1 MHALIHLP
9 DSLYTYLVCSC
20 LSIQEPVAIK
30 KKAPT
35 MRAIAYQCWAI
46 RILQIPS
53 PDRVHCWEIEE
64 KAVYTIHCAD
74 GLKLVIIVA

>member
-30 KKAPT
+30 KKAPNHA
-35 MRAIAYQCWAI
+35 RDS
-46 RILQIPS
+46 IPVLGYTYTPNS
-53 PDRVHCWEIEE
+53 ITGPGHCWEIEE